1 MNEKITIQ
9 IHNYDNAGR
18 YIIVEDRKATSREVS
33 EMKKEARASVR
44 AEWDKLPTECRHILY
59 YAELL
64 DKNGNVWYA
73 AIYMHG
79 EAFTD
84 GDFFG
89 IVDRPDIG
97 YVGAIHKKDLPPEF
111 RK

>member
-1 MNEKITIQ
+1 MKEISIQ
-9 IHNYDNAGR
+9 IHDYDRWGNYH
-18 YIIVEDRKATSREVS
+18 IVEDRNASKDEVYELKKKARE
-33 EMKKEARASVR
+33 SVHL
-44 AEWDKLPTECRHILY
+44 EWDKLPDEARHILY

-64 DKNGNVWYA
+64 DKKGRVWYA

-79 EAFTD
+79 EAYPD
-84 GDFFG
+84 GEFFR